1 MTRLSISIFAVST
14 AVLVADRSAL
24 AQQAV
29 SRYPWCL
36 ERGIGG
42 PRSCYYSSFEQCWQ
56 EAFTRGGFCTESPYY
71 LPNQDRHVGGEAKR
85 HRRHRVPPAK

>member
-1 MTRLSISIFAVST
+1 MTRLMISIFALAT
-14 AVLVADRSAL
+14 ALLVADRSAL

-42 PRSCYYSSFEQCWQ
+42 PRSCYYSTYEQCWR
-56 EAFTRGGFCTESPYY
+56 EAFTRGGFCTESPYFR
-71 LPNQDRHVGGEAKR
+71 PNQDRLVGNNVR
-85 HRRHRVPPAK
+85 HHRRQRPDAAK

>member
-1 MTRLSISIFAVST
+1 MTRPLISIFAL
-14 AVLVADRSAL
+14 AAALMVADRLAL

-42 PRSCYYSSFEQCWQ
+42 PRSCYYSSYEKCWQ

-71 LPNQDRHVGGEAKR
+71 LPNQD
-85 HRRHRVPPAK
+85 

>member
-1 MTRLSISIFAVST
+1 MARLMISIFALAT
-14 AVLVADRSAL
+14 ALLVADRSAL

-42 PRSCYYSSFEQCWQ
+42 PRSCYYSSYEQCWQ
-56 EAFTRGGFCTESPYY
+56 EAFTRGGFCTQSPYY
-71 LPNQDRHVGGEAKR
+71 RGNQRQVPEAPR
-85 HRRHRVPPAK
+85 HRRHRPRSERK